1 MAKKTTRRAS
11 RKSASSNGAKPS
23 KAAAVREYLKA
34 NPKAKAKEVIEALNA
49 QGISISPNYVSM
61 IKSKGLAKASRKSG
75 VPASDISSRG
85 QLEMAL
91 ELARACRWDFESA
104 RHFLGMIETV
114 HQSLK

>member
-1 MAKKTTRRAS
+1 MAKKTTRGSAS
-11 RKSASSNGAKPS
+11 KSANGDGAKAS

-34 NPKAKAKEVIEALNA
+34 NPQAKGKAVVAALKVK
-49 QGISISPNYVSM
+49 GITISPNYVSM
-61 IKSKGLAKASRKSG
+61 IKSKDLAKSSRKPG
-75 VPASDISSRG
+75 VPESDISSRG

-114 HQSLK
+114 HKSLS